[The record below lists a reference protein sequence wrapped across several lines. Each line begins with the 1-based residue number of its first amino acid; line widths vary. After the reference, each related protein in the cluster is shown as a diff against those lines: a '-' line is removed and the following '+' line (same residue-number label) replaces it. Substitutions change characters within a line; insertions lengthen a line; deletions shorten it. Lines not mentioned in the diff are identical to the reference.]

1 MKEAVTQFFGT
12 YFPLKVGTTDIVEI
26 IIISFMIYELLK
38 WIQSTKA
45 WQLLK
50 GIVVIL
56 VFIAFAAI
64 FELSTI
70 LWLVERALNGLL
82 FAIIIVFQPELRK
95 ALEQLGRKKFFA
107 GLLPESTDTNERF
120 SDKTINE
127 LVKATY
133 EMAKVKTGALIV
145 IEQDTNLSEYEATGI
160 ELDSLVSNQLIIN
173 IFEHNTP
180 LHDGAVIMRGNR
192 LTSATCYLPL
202 SDNMG
207 LSKELGTRHRAAV
220 GISEATD
227 SFTIVVSEETGSVS
241 IAVGGRIFRNIDAEK
256 LRSHLVRLQ
265 NKQIDVKRFRLWKIR
280 NEKAKTMEAR
290 NAENTKNKDMAKE
303 AKGTMEDKTQQK
315 EKPEKKQNRRK
326 NKH

>member
-1 MKEAVTQFFGT
+1 MKEAITQFFGT
-12 YFPLKVGTTDIVEI
+12 YFPLKIGTTDIVEI

-120 SDKTINE
+120 SDKTIDE

-202 SDNMG
+202 SDNME

-220 GISEATD
+220 GISEVTD

-241 IAVGGRIFRNIDAEK
+241 IAVGVRIFRNIDAEK
-256 LRSHLVRLQ
+256 LRSHLVKLQ

-280 NEKAKTMEAR
+280 NEKARTIEAR
-290 NAENTKNKDMAKE
+290 NAENAKNEENSKQTENTA
-303 AKGTMEDKTQQK
+303 QNS
-315 EKPEKKQNRRK
+315 EKPEKKQNRKK